1 MASGNTQ
8 AFYTFDAIESEI
20 FSELISLLQTN
31 DDDDNSF
38 TDLIKKNEKVS
49 KRLDSEGQK
58 DISSRNDISWDDATL
73 LWVLSSIRKA
83 DGSMESLDKG
93 RAREKLGRYPS
104 TDGSPLTYLEDYLI
118 QEDGSNI
125 LSLLTK
131 LQGCLSEYHL
141 GHSRFENG
149 FGGLELRGWLSA
161 DEVGTLRQELQK
173 TPWGVSSH
181 ELYDGGVMEVVKH
194 LMIILRSAHSR
205 GWGIVFRRH
214 A

>member
-1 MASGNTQ
+1 MISGNTR
-8 AFYTFDAIESEI
+8 AFYTFDAIESNI
-20 FSELISLLQTN
+20 FSELISSLQTN
-31 DDDDNSF
+31 DDNSF
-38 TDLIKKNEKVS
+38 MDLINNNEEVS
-49 KRLDSEGQK
+49 KRLNSEDLKG
-58 DISSRNDISWDDATL
+58 ISSRSEISWDDATI

-118 QEDGSNI
+118 QGDDSN
-125 LSLLTK
+125 LPSLLTK
-131 LQGCLSEYHL
+131 LQGCLSEDHL
-141 GHSRFENG
+141 GHCRFEKG

-161 DEVGTLRQELQK
+161 DEVATLRQELQK
-173 TPWGVSSH
+173 SPWGVSSH

-194 LMIILRSAHSR
+194 LMVILRSAHSR

>member
-8 AFYTFDAIESEI
+8 AFYTFDAIESGI
-20 FSELISLLQTN
+20 FSELMSSLQA
-31 DDDDNSF
+31 DDDDSSF
-38 TDLIKKNEKVS
+38 KNLIKKNEEVS
-49 KRLDSEGQK
+49 KRLDSEGLKQ
-58 DISSRNDISWDDATL
+58 ISSRSDLSWDDATL

-104 TDGSPLTYLEDYLI
+104 ADGSPLTYLEDYLV
-118 QEDGSNI
+118 QEDGSEI
-125 LSLLTK
+125 ISLLSK
-131 LQGCLSEYHL
+131 LKGCLSEDHL
-141 GHSRFENG
+141 GHSRFGNG

-161 DEVGTLRQELQK
+161 DEVGALRQELQNS
-173 TPWGVSSH
+173 PWGVSSH

-194 LMIILRSAHSR
+194 LMVILRSAHSK

>member
-20 FSELISLLQTN
+20 FSELISSLQTN
-31 DDDDNSF
+31 DENTF
-38 TDLIKKNEKVS
+38 TELVEQNEKVS
-49 KRLDSEGQK
+49 KRLNSEGQK
-58 DISSRNDISWDDATL
+58 GVSSRSDISWDDATL
-73 LWVLSSIRKA
+73 LWVLSCIRKA

-104 TDGSPLTYLEDYLI
+104 ADGSPLTYLEDYLV

-131 LQGCLSEYHL
+131 LQRGLSEDHL
-141 GHSRFENG
+141 GHSRFESG

-161 DEVGTLRQELQK
+161 DEVATLRQELQK

-181 ELYDGGVMEVVKH
+181 ESHDGGVMEVVKH
-194 LMIILRSAHSR
+194 LMIILRSADSR